1 MSGFQMPDFP
11 SPKEIA
17 ERHGLWA
24 KKALGQNFIFDLNLT
39 RKIANAA
46 GNLTGANVIEIGPG
60 PGGLTQA
67 ILGHDINKLYAIEF
81 DERAVAGLKELNSPK
96 LEIITGDALEID
108 LREIAPAGCVV
119 ISNLPYNIGTKLL
132 MDWLDYASYFKSFT
146 LMFQKEVAE
155 RIAAVPRTKDY
166 GRVSV
171 ITQWLCHVE
180 VRFEVPP
187 TAFVPAP
194 KVTSA
199 IISIVP
205 REKPL
210 FPADKKKLEMVVK
223 TAFNQRRKMLRS
235 SLKALNVDFEALGIR
250 PEARAEELSIED
262 FCKIAN
268 AL

>member
-1 MSGFQMPDFP
+1 MFP
-11 SPKEIA
+11 NPKEIA

-39 RKIANAA
+39 RKIANSA
-46 GNLTGANVIEIGPG
+46 GNLSGANVVEIGPG

-67 ILGHDINKLYAIEF
+67 ILEKDINKLYAIEF
-81 DERAVAGLKELNSPK
+81 DERAIAGLQELNSPK
-96 LEIITGDALEID
+96 LEIINDDALEID
-108 LREIAPAGCVV
+108 LRKVAPEGCLVIA
-119 ISNLPYNIGTKLL
+119 NLPYNIGTKLL
-132 MDWLDYASYFKSFT
+132 MDWLEYANHFKSFT

-155 RIAAVPRTKDY
+155 RIVAVPRTKDY

-171 ITQWLCHVE
+171 ISQWLCHADIL
-180 VRFEVPP
+180 FEVPP

-199 IISIVP
+199 IVKLTP

-223 TAFNQRRKMLRS
+223 TAFNQRRKMLRA
-235 SLKALNVDFEALGIR
+235 SLKSLNVDFGALGIR

-268 AL
+268 SL

>member
-1 MSGFQMPDFP
+1 MFP
-11 SPKEIA
+11 TPKEIA

-24 KKALGQNFIFDLNLT
+24 KKSLGQNFIFDLNLT
-39 RKIANAA
+39 RKIANSA
-46 GNLTGANVIEIGPG
+46 GNLTGADVIEIGPG

-67 ILGHDINKLYAIEF
+67 ILEKDINKLYAIEF
-81 DERAVAGLKELNSPK
+81 DERAIAGLKELNSPK
-96 LEIITGDALEID
+96 LEIINGDALEID
-108 LREIAPAGCVV
+108 LRDIAPAGCAV
-119 ISNLPYNIGTKLL
+119 IANLPYNIGTKLL
-132 MDWLDYASYFKSFT
+132 MDWLEYASHFKSFT

-155 RIAAVPRTKDY
+155 RLVAKPRTADY

-171 ITQWLCHVE
+171 VTQWLCE
-180 VRFEVPP
+180 ADILFDVPP
-187 TAFVPAP
+187 SAFVPPP
-194 KVTSA
+194 KVTS
-199 IISIVP
+199 SIVKITP

-235 SLKALNVDFEALGIR
+235 SLKSLNVDFGALNIR

-268 AL
+268 SL